1 MGKNASASTSECF
14 HTLCQLSALPKQTWS
29 CFTLGYF
36 ISASP
41 KLGLMYDMLFSVWVI
56 FGKLGKSHLMK
67 AKEQHNSERLPPSTQ
82 FAQMWNSAQL
92 PKEPFFLLFCNI
104 NSWFL
109 RDVCVKIL
117 PVISVLSMCSCES
130 LPFWD
135 YKFLGNTCL
144 CTL

>member
-67 AKEQHNSERLPPSTQ
+67 AKEQHNSERLPVCPNVK
-82 FAQMWNSAQL
+82 FCPA
-92 PKEPFFLLFCNI
+92 PKRTFFFFLLFCNI

-130 LPFWD
+130 LPF
-135 YKFLGNTCL
+135 
-144 CTL
+144 